1 MTDVSIVI
9 ISKDERFLDDTLR
22 DLSTHESR
30 YTHEVVVVDASDGR
44 LGDLAAAYPDVRWVH
59 FEKSP
64 TSEKTITIPEQ
75 RNMGIQQA
83 KSDVVVF
90 TDSGCRPQPGW
101 LDALAAPLIDRTEM
115 VTVGSYQSL
124 TPSPYNRIQF
134 DGGPVREAPTLNF
147 AFRREVVDR
156 IGWFDEDF
164 SYCSDADFC
173 WRVNDAGMRVMSI
186 PEALVLVDWERGK
199 RQNRRSRR
207 YGAGR
212 ARLYAKHPRRMR
224 TVLKNDPI
232 MVVYPIFLLG
242 LPLTLLFPVY
252 PLLLL
257 VPLWRARGDHP
268 VGIVIDHLH
277 YGAGVLGYLTR
288 TSP

>member
-9 ISKDERFLDDTLR
+9 ISKDERFLDHTLR
-22 DLSTHESR
+22 DLAEHESR

-44 LGDLAAAYPDVRWVH
+44 LGDLAVAHPDVRWVH

-64 TSEKTITIPEQ
+64 SNTKAITIPEQ
-75 RNMGIQQA
+75 RNVGIQEA
-83 KSDVVVF
+83 KSDVIVF

-101 LDALAAPLIDRTEM
+101 LDALVTPLVERTQM
-115 VTVGSYQSL
+115 VTVGAHQSVV
-124 TPSPYNRIQF
+124 PSPYNRVAHV
-134 DGGPVREAPTLNF
+134 DGPVREAPTLNF
-147 AFRREVVDR
+147 AFRREVIDR

-173 WRVNDAGMRVMSI
+173 WRVNDAGMDVWSI
-186 PEALVLVDWERGK
+186 ADALVLVDWERGK
-199 RQNRRSRR
+199 RQHRRSRR

-212 ARLYAKHPRRMR
+212 ARLYAKHPERLASI
-224 TVLKNDPI
+224 LKHDPI
-232 MVVYPIFLLG
+232 MVAYPVFLLG
-242 LPLTLLFPVY
+242 LPLVRRFPLY

-257 VPLWRARGDHP
+257 IPLWRARRDKP
-268 VGIVIDHLH
+268 VGIVVDHLH

-288 TSP
+288 VSP